1 MGLGGPVM
9 LTLVLNCNA
18 RISSE
23 NGMKLVLFA

>member
-9 LTLVLNCNA
+9 LTLVLNGNA

-23 NGMKLVLFA
+23 NGMELLLFA

>member
-1 MGLGGPVM
+1 MGLDDLIM